1 MRLGPR
7 IVGLGRSARRATCLI
22 SFGLLDLTRAK
33 LAIERN
39 EEVVGFI
46 GCWNA
51 RHVGLLPVRMLG

>member
-7 IVGLGRSARRATCLI
+7 TEALGRSARVVAWLI
-22 SFGLLDLTRAK
+22 SFRLLDLTRAK

-39 EEVVGFI
+39 EEVAGLM

-51 RHVGLLPVRMLG
+51 GHAGLLPARMLG